1 MVENDTSSVEYQL
14 STSTGPFSIPFYFIE
29 NGHIVAELY
38 TQNGDDFNKTT
49 LTIDVDYYLNGAGD
63 KNGGQL
69 TLLSAHSGATLLI
82 YRDPDATQLTSYL
95 ATGKFPA
102 TSHERALDKLT
113 MLIQKFGWWW
123 DSLALKK
130 PNIFANY
137 YDALNNR
144 IRNLR
149 DPSLAQDA
157 ATKSY
162 VDSSDIDLQQQITSN
177 FNRSL
182 RVPDSYIS
190 QLPSAQDRAWKGL
203 GFDGA
208 GQPKLQDPAGTGLWG
223 YVPAIGSFEQGS
235 LLTQRFE
242 VLLWE
247 STDEYWRW
255 DGAMPK
261 IVLPGSTPD
270 TAGGRGKGKWL
281 DVTDATLRSSL
292 SSDEEGLGDNLLA
305 HRVVADG
312 AQSLTVHDKLL
323 SAVSVLDFIPRTE
336 HAAIRNKTSTLDLTA
351 AFQKAAAYALTVR
364 KRLYIPA
371 GQYYV
376 TSGSFPS
383 GLGVIGDGMGNT
395 VLVTGV
401 GTGAVIASL
410 GYWAS
415 GDSWKNTETCVLE
428 GFSVQVPEGNFY
440 AYDASFNIGYDFS
453 KTTTETPIQLGYYK
467 RLEIRS
473 VGVSWSRG
481 FSILATRNQELL
493 ITGCRIDHSMRDA
506 IRALSN
512 EHVMVVNNIVRH
524 CGDDA
529 ITVGTNFGGEDL
541 TPWGDV
547 KEKSV
552 HVSGNTC
559 IDTKSIRALG
569 GMNTVI
575 VNNIMQRPKES
586 AIIVGGRDG
595 TEGMNDPGFV
605 LVAGNIINDPISGVL
620 IYAAGGSNT
629 ANNSEWNTGITLMA
643 RIAAAGAASAVPGQF
658 DYTTMKWV
666 LPETYYLSSMG
677 SESPSGGARGI
688 HITNNQVQRT
698 LPYTGNYSAWGFD
711 GTVFTP
717 TGWVDPD
724 MSTAMRTGKGINVR
738 SNGTSVLFAF
748 MGLCIADNRICGFN
762 IPIDLSPARYLA
774 FTSIIRNEI
783 TRYATSGLK
792 LTSGNFGNS
801 ARLGV
806 PQGSLDI
813 KGNRFDADPYLEHAN
828 RNTNGTWN
836 STDYPAGIECSN
848 ATGLDIQGNSF
859 RNLVSPVTG
868 RLRFM
873 NNAAD
878 PSVNGTGVFRN
889 NTFICQ
895 PATNWSDSTA
905 GTADNAGVRF
915 IMSPAEN
922 DFIIE
927 NSNPLSATYLQVLG
941 STGAKSAPSIPSSGF
956 YVKGTFVKNTEPAI
970 ISETITDSGGS
981 TFVHKYVLNGWI
993 RLTTG
998 TNNISGT
1005 DWVVSKSTITLSPA

>member
-1 MVENDTSSVEYQL
+1 MAEVPLPTPTQVPVPSTDIRNAVFAGAKLDEEVTGAGEFYTDRLGVKRLTNTGRNNQFDAAQLDRANRFEQFLLSSGYVFLGDYED
-14 STSTGPFSIPFYFIE
+14 GPFQFSARNQYIRYD
-29 NGHIVAELY
+29 NQYYRLNA
-38 TQNGDDFNKTT
+38 TT
-49 LTIDVDYYLNGAGD
+49 DVGF
-63 KNGGQL
+63 
-69 TLLSAHSGATLLI
+69 TT
-82 YRDPDATQLTSYL
+82 
-95 ATGKFPA
+95 TG
-102 TSHERALDKLT
+102 
-113 MLIQKFGWWW
+113 
-123 DSLALKK
+123 
-130 PNIFANY
+130 
-137 YDALNNR
+137 
-144 IRNLR
+144 
-149 DPSLAQDA
+149 
-157 ATKSY
+157 
-162 VDSSDIDLQQQITSN
+162 
-177 FNRSL
+177 
-182 RVPDSYIS
+182 
-190 QLPSAQDRAWKGL
+190 
-203 GFDGA
+203 
-208 GQPKLQDPAGTGLWG
+208 
-223 YVPAIGSFEQGS
+223 
-235 LLTQRFE
+235 
-242 VLLWE
+242 
-247 STDEYWRW
+247 
-255 DGAMPK
+255 
-261 IVLPGSTPD
+261 
-270 TAGGRGKGKWL
+270 
-281 DVTDATLRSSL
+281 TDATSFANDVTHFVLMDGDTLRQNL
-292 SSDEEGLGDNLLA
+292 GSSDDGLGDNLIA
-305 HRVVADG
+305 HKIASSDS
-312 AQSLTVHDKLL
+312 QSLTVYDKLV
-323 SAVSVLDFIPRTE
+323 SMISVLDFIPRAE
-336 HAAIRNKTSTLDLTA
+336 HEAIRDKTSTLDLTLY
-351 AFQKAAAYALTVR
+351 FQKAAAYALTVR
-364 KRLYIPA
+364 KRVYIPA

-376 TSGSFPS
+376 TSGSFQS
-383 GLGVIGDGMGNT
+383 GLGVVGDGMGNSI
-395 VLVTGV
+395 LVTGV
-401 GTGAVIASL
+401 GTGAVIESL
-410 GYWAS
+410 GYWSS
-415 GDSWKNTETCVLE
+415 GDSWKNAETCVLQD
-428 GFSVQVPEGNFY
+428 FSVQVPQGNFY
-440 AYDASFNIGYDFS
+440 AYDSSFSIGYDYS

-493 ITGCRIDHSMRDA
+493 ITGCHIDHSMRDA

-512 EHVMVVNNIVRH
+512 EHTQVVNNIVRH
-524 CGDDA
+524 SGDDA

-547 KEKSV
+547 KEKTV

-569 GMNTVI
+569 AMNTII

-643 RIAAAGAASAVPGQF
+643 RIAAAGAASAIPGQF
-658 DYTTMKWV
+658 DYTNMKWV
-666 LPETYYLSSMG
+666 LPETYYLSSIG

-688 HITNNQVQRT
+688 HITNNQIQRT

-774 FTSIIRNEI
+774 FTSVIRNEI

-813 KGNRFDADPYLEHAN
+813 KGNRFDADPYLEHVN

-836 STDYPAGIECSN
+836 STDYPAGVECSN
-848 ATGLDIQGNSF
+848 ATGLDMQGNSF
-859 RNLVSPVTG
+859 RNLVSPATG
-868 RLRFM
+868 RLRFL

-878 PSVNGTGVFRN
+878 PSVNGTGICRN

-956 YVKGTFVKNTEPAI
+956 YVKGTFVKNTEPGI
-970 ISETITDSGGS
+970 VSETITDSGGS
-981 TFVHKYVLNGWI
+981 TFVHKYVITGWI

-998 TNNISGT
+998 TTNISGT
-1005 DWVVSKSTITLSPA
+1005 DWAISKATITMSPS

>member
-1 MVENDTSSVEYQL
+1 MAYSWQEQVKPAGTQDIQCNIEYLDKSYIHVYLDGAETTAFTWTSPTNIRLNSPLSAETVVLLIRKTEREYL
-14 STSTGPFSIPFYFIE
+14 YIEFASGAPFIE
-29 NGHIVAELY
+29 GNVD
-38 TQNGDDFNKTT
+38 TQNTQFLHLAQELVEGRAIDGFYGDISMHGYRITN
-49 LTIDVDYYLNGAGD
+49 LGAPAAS
-63 KNGGQL
+63 
-69 TLLSAHSGATLLI
+69 T
-82 YRDPDATQLTSYL
+82 DATNKQYVDDLHND
-95 ATGKFPA
+95 A
-102 TSHERALDKLT
+102 TSRA
-113 MLIQKFGWWW
+113 
-123 DSLALKK
+123 
-130 PNIFANY
+130 
-137 YDALNNR
+137 DAQFSR
-144 IRNLR
+144 
-149 DPSLAQDA
+149 A
-157 ATKSY
+157 
-162 VDSSDIDLQQQITSN
+162 
-177 FNRSL
+177 L
-182 RVPDSYIS
+182 RVPE
-190 QLPSAQDRAWKGL
+190 AGV
-203 GFDGA
+203 GA
-208 GQPKLQDPAGTGLWG
+208 IPG
-223 YVPAIGSFEQGS
+223 YVTRRNHILAFNSVGDPIA
-235 LLTQRFE
+235 
-242 VLLWE
+242 
-247 STDEYWRW
+247 
-255 DGAMPK
+255 
-261 IVLPGSTPD
+261 VLPESGS
-270 TAGGRGKGKWL
+270 AA
-281 DVTDATLRSSL
+281 DVLIDLASS
-292 SSDEEGLGDNLLA
+292 EEGMGDNLLA

-323 SAVSVLDFIPRTE
+323 SVVSVLDFIPRTE
-336 HAAIRNKTSTLDLTA
+336 HTAIRNKTSTLDLTA
-351 AFQKAAAYALTVR
+351 NFQKAAAYALMVR

-383 GLGVIGDGMGNT
+383 GLGVIGDGMGNS

-440 AYDASFNIGYDFS
+440 AYDSSFDIGYDFS

-493 ITGCRIDHSMRDA
+493 ITGCHIDHSMRDA

-547 KEKSV
+547 KERTA

-569 GMNTVI
+569 AMNTVI

-595 TEGMNDPGFV
+595 TEGLNDPGFV
-605 LVAGNIINDPISGVL
+605 LVAGNIINDPVSGVL

-643 RIAAAGAASAVPGQF
+643 RIAAAGVASAVPGQF
-658 DYTTMKWV
+658 DYTNMKWV

-688 HITNNQVQRT
+688 HITNNQIQRT

-783 TRYATSGLK
+783 TRYATSGIK

-813 KGNRFDADPYLEHAN
+813 KGNRFDADPYLEHVN

-868 RLRFM
+868 RLRFL

-878 PSVNGTGVFRN
+878 PSVNGTGIFRN

-895 PATNWSDSTA
+895 PATNWDDSTI

-927 NSNPLSATYLQVLG
+927 NSNPLSATYLQVIG
-941 STGAKSAPSIPSSGF
+941 STGAKSAASIPSSGF
-956 YVKGTFVKNTEPAI
+956 YVKGTFVKNTVPAI
-970 ISETITDSGGS
+970 VSETITDSGGS
-981 TFVHKYVLNGWI
+981 TFVHRYVLNGWI

-998 TNNISGT
+998 TTNISGT

>member
-1 MVENDTSSVEYQL
+1 MTQYNTGYPVPSPAMPDVWDNNETIDSFVNSPEISVTTRTGIVRDTMFGMQKKADEQRIAASVALAEQMDSQESAFNAAQTDKEDRFQGFLNSSGYVFLGNYEN
-14 STSTGPFSIPFYFIE
+14 GPFQFSARNQYIRYD
-29 NGHIVAELY
+29 N
-38 TQNGDDFNKTT
+38 Q
-49 LTIDVDYYLNGAGD
+49 YYRLN
-63 KNGGQL
+63 
-69 TLLSAHSGATLLI
+69 
-82 YRDPDATQLTSYL
+82 
-95 ATGKFPA
+95 
-102 TSHERALDKLT
+102 
-113 MLIQKFGWWW
+113 
-123 DSLALKK
+123 
-130 PNIFANY
+130 
-137 YDALNNR
+137 
-144 IRNLR
+144 
-149 DPSLAQDA
+149 A
-157 ATKSY
+157 ATN
-162 VDSSDIDLQQQITSN
+162 V
-177 FNRSL
+177 
-182 RVPDSYIS
+182 
-190 QLPSAQDRAWKGL
+190 
-203 GFDGA
+203 GFTT
-208 GQPKLQDPAGTGLWG
+208 TG
-223 YVPAIGSFEQGS
+223 
-235 LLTQRFE
+235 
-242 VLLWE
+242 
-247 STDEYWRW
+247 
-255 DGAMPK
+255 
-261 IVLPGSTPD
+261 
-270 TAGGRGKGKWL
+270 
-281 DVTDATLRSSL
+281 TDATSFANDVTHFVLMDGDTLRQNLGSE
-292 SSDEEGLGDNLLA
+292 EEGMGDNLLA
-305 HRVVADG
+305 HMVVADG
-312 AQSLTVHDKLL
+312 AQSLTVYDKLL
-323 SAVSVLDFIPRTE
+323 SIVSVLDFIPRTE
-336 HAAIRNKTSTLDLTA
+336 HAAIRNKTSTLDVTSN
-351 AFQKAAAYALTVR
+351 FQKAAAYALTVR

-371 GQYYV
+371 GHYYV

-586 AIIVGGRDG
+586 AIIVGGRDV

-688 HITNNQVQRT
+688 HITDNQIQRT

-895 PATNWSDSTA
+895 PATSWDDSTI

-927 NSNPLSATYLQVLG
+927 NSNPLSATYLQVIG

-956 YVKGTFVKNTEPAI
+956 YVRGTFVKNTTPGI
-970 ISETITDSGGS
+970 VYETITDSGGS
-981 TFVHKYVLNGWI
+981 TFVHKYVITGWI

-998 TNNISGT
+998 TTNISGT
-1005 DWVVSKSTITLSPA
+1005 DWAISKATITMSPS